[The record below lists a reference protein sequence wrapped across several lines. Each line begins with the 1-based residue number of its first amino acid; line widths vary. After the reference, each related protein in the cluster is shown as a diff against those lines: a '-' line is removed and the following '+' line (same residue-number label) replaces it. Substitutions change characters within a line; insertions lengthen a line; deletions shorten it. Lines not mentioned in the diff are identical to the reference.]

1 MQLWSLITRPI
12 RLARKRAGPPFR
24 RSFCAFR
31 YACTKRSPPLR
42 PLWAAL
48 YAFVEQWSNMKVSV
62 GKLSAWF
69 AIIGTIGIFSFIPWL
84 IYKSITNNSSYDY
97 LLFFSIVVGLLF
109 TVIHYILA
117 LFVKCPK
124 CGNLL
129 MIKGFKKTKS
139 DIHDNGLEVAFL
151 WFTNKVHCMHCGI
164 KLDDNGI

>member
-1 MQLWSLITRPI
+1 
-12 RLARKRAGPPFR
+12 
-24 RSFCAFR
+24 
-31 YACTKRSPPLR
+31 
-42 PLWAAL
+42 
-48 YAFVEQWSNMKVSV
+48 MKISV

-84 IYKSITNNSSYDY
+84 IYKLITNNSSYDY

-109 TVIHYILA
+109 TVIHYILS

-164 KLDDNGI
+164 KLDNNGI